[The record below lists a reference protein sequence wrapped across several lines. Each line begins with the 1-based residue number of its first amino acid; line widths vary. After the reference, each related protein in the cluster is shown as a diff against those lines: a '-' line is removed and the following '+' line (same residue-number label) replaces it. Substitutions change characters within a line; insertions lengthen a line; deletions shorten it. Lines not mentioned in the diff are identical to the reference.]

1 MKKYVLTVLVFL
13 LLCSTSRSQQFAF
26 PGAEGFGAYSKGGH
40 AGYNNDSE
48 SVTRLNYI
56 SNYLISGA
64 DSKPTGIAY
73 STGSPNNR
81 AYFADNYFNDQ
92 LPDDPWELVKYRD
105 SWTDKEI
112 RAHKQN
118 EPFETGPVK
127 MEDAYS
133 AYQRILKTGGAS
145 LPKRDI
151 VDRRIVNDVKNRT
164 GRIISSQEDVGGWPM
179 LKSEAA
185 PVDSDRDGMP
195 DDWENKNNLNKEN
208 PDDRNILDSDGYTML
223 EKYLNS
229 IK

>member
-1 MKKYVLTVLVFL
+1 
-13 LLCSTSRSQQFAF
+13 
-26 PGAEGFGAYSKGGH
+26 
-40 AGYNNDSE
+40 
-48 SVTRLNYI
+48 
-56 SNYLISGA
+56 
-64 DSKPTGIAY
+64 
-73 STGSPNNR
+73 
-81 AYFADNYFNDQ
+81 
-92 LPDDPWELVKYRD
+92 
-105 SWTDKEI
+105 
-112 RAHKQN
+112 
-118 EPFETGPVK
+118 
-127 MEDAYS
+127 MEYAYS